1 MIRFEV
7 NKTYTSDDG
16 RQYTVLNRT
25 NNEIECRFNKIIKK
39 FRIMEY
45 CGVETVIQYGKA
57 LIKAGRIKYQFD
69 EELDGLSYNRK
80 TMNKKPMGYLDVIR
94 NRRK

>member
-25 NNEIECRFNKIIKK
+25 NNEIECRFNK
-39 FRIMEY
+39 
-45 CGVETVIQYGKA
+45 
-57 LIKAGRIKYQFD
+57 
-69 EELDGLSYNRK
+69 
-80 TMNKKPMGYLDVIR
+80 
-94 NRRK
+94 